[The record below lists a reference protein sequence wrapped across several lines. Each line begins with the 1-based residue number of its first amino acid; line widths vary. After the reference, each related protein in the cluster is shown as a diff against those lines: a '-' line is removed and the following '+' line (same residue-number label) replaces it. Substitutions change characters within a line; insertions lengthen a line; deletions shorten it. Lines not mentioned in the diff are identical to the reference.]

1 MILAAAVALAT
12 SWVQVAPTEQAA
24 MTRSGTLYLAWASG
38 GQLVFNDPSF
48 LETEPIAPAPDVRP
62 AFFPGGDGLRVVT
75 GGVSATSLDGTAWRV
90 EPNAATGE
98 VSAVELASGEPL
110 VAWEAGGHV
119 HAGATDYG
127 PGAFPA
133 LAADPR
139 GAMLAWFADG
149 VRVRGVEPQAVA
161 AEMPGTA
168 GLAAGRPS
176 LAVTG
181 GRSVV
186 AFRDQVWTAGAPS
199 TLRLERATESAVSAD
214 ARGRVWATWTDGAR
228 VWTARS
234 DRDVSEL
241 GAAVDLGALPA
252 SHLQVNATN
261 TAAHVLAAA
270 NGVSYLRRVLP
281 GLTLEERHRR
291 EIFTFSV
298 TDAGEPVRGAV
309 VKVRGRSGKTDR
321 NGRVTLRV
329 SGRKARVTATLKGY
343 TSARLTTK

>member
-1 MILAAAVALAT
+1 MA
-12 SWVQVAPTEQAA
+12 
-24 MTRSGTLYLAWASG
+24 RSGARLHVVWASG
-38 GQLVFNDPSF
+38 GQLVHSDPASGA
-48 LETEPIAPAPDVRP
+48 TVPIAAGPDLRP
-62 AFFPGGDGLRVVT
+62 AVVAVPGAVLVVT
-75 GGVSATSLDGTAWRV
+75 GGVTATSQDGSEWEFSGNSA
-90 EPNAATGE
+90 EGE
-98 VSAVELASGEPL
+98 VSTAMVTNGTILT
-110 VAWEAGGHV
+110 AWEAGGHV
-119 HAGATDYG
+119 RLEAGTDYVPGTSPAIVADPDGGAT
-127 PGAFPA
+127 
-133 LAADPR
+133 
-139 GAMLAWFADG
+139 LAWFADG
-149 VRVRGVEPQAVA
+149 VRVRRVDPQAVA

-168 GLAAGRPS
+168 GLPAGRPS
-176 LAVTG
+176 LAVAG

-186 AFRDQVWTAGAPS
+186 AFRDQVWPVGAPS
-199 TLRLERATESAVSAD
+199 TLRLEGATESAVSAD

-228 VWTARS
+228 VWAARS

-241 GAAVDLGALPA
+241 GEAVDLGALPA
-252 SHLQVNATN
+252 SRLQVSATS